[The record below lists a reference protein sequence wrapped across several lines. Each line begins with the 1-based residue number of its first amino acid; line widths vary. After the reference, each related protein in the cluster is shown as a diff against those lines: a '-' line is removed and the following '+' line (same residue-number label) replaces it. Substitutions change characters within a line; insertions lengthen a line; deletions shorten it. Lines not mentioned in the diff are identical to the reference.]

1 MAAPAV
7 KILSYVLGI
16 YKTRLCTGLCK
27 SLSTQSSRFASIKDS
42 SSIETLFSVIPPLI
56 KSAINGYNS
65 DEVQQRAIRPFGMK
79 FSPRKICV
87 LWDFVFGSYSQYNNK
102 EQVSLL

>member
-27 SLSTQSSRFASIKDS
+27 SLSTQSSGFASIEDS

-65 DEVQQRAIRPFGMK
+65 GEVQQRAIRPFGRK
-79 FSPRKICV
+79 FSPRKICRSMG
-87 LWDFVFGSYSQYNNK
+87 FCFRQ
-102 EQVSLL
+102 LLAI